1 MVRTTFIPSVLTI
14 LGRRRRNH
22 TMSHKS
28 DKDSEG
34 SWEDDDYVNNYVA
47 FNAYQDV
54 PENSVA
60 DRVSNYVMTQF
71 VTYSENP

>member
-1 MVRTTFIPSVLTI
+1 
-14 LGRRRRNH
+14 
-22 TMSHKS
+22 MSHKS

-34 SWEDDDYVNNYVA
+34 SWEDDDYVNNYVS